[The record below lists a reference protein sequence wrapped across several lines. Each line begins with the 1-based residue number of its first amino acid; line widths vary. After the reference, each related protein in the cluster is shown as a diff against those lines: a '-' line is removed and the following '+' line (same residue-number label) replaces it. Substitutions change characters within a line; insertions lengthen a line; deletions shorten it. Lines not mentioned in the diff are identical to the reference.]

1 MWQSP
6 QQANTV
12 VLMDRVVSKP
22 KECVQSKLSKS
33 KNDRVISMATGMT
46 EHNPSK
52 MQQFAAVA
60 VAIKKVHCK
69 VLTCALNKV
78 ITQDL

>member
-1 MWQSP
+1 MWQIP

-12 VLMDRVVSKP
+12 VLMDHVVSKP
-22 KECVQSKLSKS
+22 KECMQSKLSKS

-52 MQQFAAVA
+52 M
-60 VAIKKVHCK
+60 
-69 VLTCALNKV
+69 
-78 ITQDL
+78 

>member
-12 VLMDRVVSKP
+12 VLMDHVVSKP
-22 KECVQSKLSKS
+22 KECKLSKS
-33 KNDRVISMATGMT
+33 KNGVISMAKCS
-46 EHNPSK
+46 NF
-52 MQQFAAVA
+52 QQLQLQL
-60 VAIKKVHCK
+60 KKVHCK
-69 VLTCALNKV
+69 VLPSALNKV